1 MTAGSAL
8 KLSATLAALL
18 SVAVAGLPALADT
31 SPEEARG
38 AALRFGNALLDANAS
53 ALRPI
58 LPTSGKVRVDLR
70 RLGPADGLFGTGQ
83 VEAVFKDFLSA
94 ATVKS
99 FELIRLEC
107 DGKSSALAR
116 GRAVLTDRDGRPG
129 RVAIHLAFQP
139 EDGRWVLREVKE
151 LAE

>member
-1 MTAGSAL
+1 MTAGSGRRI
-8 KLSATLAALL
+8 SATLAALL
-18 SVAVAGLPALADT
+18 FVAIACPPSAADT
-31 SPEEARG
+31 TPEEARG
-38 AALRFGNALLDANAS
+38 AALRFGTALLDSNAS

-58 LPTSGKVRVDLR
+58 LPTYGKVRVDLR
-70 RLGPADGLFGTGQ
+70 RLGPADGLLGTGQ

-99 FELIRLEC
+99 FELMRLEC
-107 DGKSSALAR
+107 DGRSSALAR
-116 GRAVLTDRDGRPG
+116 GRAVLTDREGRPG